1 MKMQVRIPVLTG
13 NSQIDIDRGSSIT
26 VTVAELLEID
36 DTRSTIYTLVNEA
49 STERLY
55 QRTIYR
61 KGRNESQRIGVVMID
76 LPTGLYS
83 LKVDDPLNRPA
94 GLDLQLTLQINSVP
108 RNSHD

>member
-1 MKMQVRIPVLTG
+1 MKMQVRIPVMTG
-13 NSQIDIDRGSSIT
+13 NSQIDIDRGSEIT
-26 VTVAELLEID
+26 VTVAELLEVD
-36 DTRSTIYTLVNEA
+36 DTRSTVYTLVNEA
-49 STERLY
+49 STKNLY

-61 KGRNESQRIGVVMID
+61 KGRTDSKRIGVVMID

-83 LKVDDPLNRPA
+83 LKVDDLLDRPA